1 LENKVAGSYQDQ
13 NEDGKVAWYPDPKM
27 PNEKPPKGQDP
38 DSVQS
43 VEADTPKGAVDP
55 NNAPIFFGSDGV
67 PYSSVST
74 VGETTAEFVEAFEV
88 TFGVKTP
95 KNLISQFT
103 AELQGLQ
110 RSRTN
115 KPIVGKSGTAVVY
128 KGVSPQERQNILD
141 KYLKSYATNVI
152 GLATA
157 GDAKALASLNKGKF
171 GTTLTT
177 LRNAYANNGLPINEK
192 SLLNAAL
199 ESSLNPKKLEQ
210 NINLVNLSAKT
221 YFPALSAGIDSGYTV
236 KQLLTPYLNSR
247 ANILEEDADSIDIKS
262 LQGVAKDPKGLMNLY
277 EYEIS
282 LRKDP
287 KWRYTKNAQDSL
299 SSIARDMTKMF
310 GLGA

>member
-1 LENKVAGSYQDQ
+1 MAGSYQDK
-13 NEDGKVAWYPDPKM
+13 NGDGKVAWYPDPKM

-43 VEADTPKGAVDP
+43 GEKDAPTGGEDP
-55 NNAPIFFGSDGV
+55 NNAPIVFGSDGV

-74 VGETTAEFVEAFEV
+74 IGETTAEFTEAFEV
-88 TFGVKTP
+88 TFGANAP

-110 RSRTN
+110 RGRSN
-115 KPIVGKSGTAVVY
+115 KPVVGKSGSAVVY
-128 KGVSPQERQNILD
+128 QGVSPQERQNILD
-141 KYLKSYATNVI
+141 KYLKSYATSLI
-152 GLATA
+152 TLAEA

-177 LRNAYANNGLPINEK
+177 LRNAYTNNGLPINQK

-221 YFPALSAGIDSGYTV
+221 YFPALSSQIDSGYTV

-247 ANILEEDADSIDIKS
+247 ANILEEDADSIDVKS
-262 LQGVAKDPKGLMNLY
+262 LQDVAKDPKGLMGLY

-287 KWRYTKNAQDSL
+287 KWRFTKNAQDSL
-299 SSIARDMTKMF
+299 SNVASTIAKTF
-310 GLGA
+310 GLVG

>member
-1 LENKVAGSYQDQ
+1 MAGSYQDKD
-13 NEDGKVAWYPDPKM
+13 NPPDGKVAWYPDPKM

-38 DSVQS
+38 KSIES
-43 VEADTPKGAVDP
+43 IEADTPKGGEDP
-55 NNAPIFFGSDGV
+55 NNAPIVFGPDAV

-74 VGETTAEFVEAFEV
+74 VGETTAEFVESFEV

-103 AELQGLQ
+103 AELQSLQ
-110 RSRTN
+110 RSRSN
-115 KPIVGKSGTAVVY
+115 KPIVGKSGTNIVY
-128 KGVSPQERQNILD
+128 QGVSPQERKDILD
-141 KYLKSYATNVI
+141 KYLKSYATSVI

-221 YFPALSAGIDSGYTV
+221 YFPALSSGIDSGYTV

-247 ANILEEDADSIDIKS
+247 ANILEEDADSIDVKS

>member
-1 LENKVAGSYQDQ
+1 MGGSYQDKD
-13 NEDGKVAWYPDPKM
+13 NPPDDLVAWYPDPAM

-38 DSVQS
+38 KSIES
-43 VEADTPKGAVDP
+43 IENDTPKGADP
-55 NNAPIFFGSDGV
+55 QGDPSLAYPDTTV

-74 VGETTAEFVEAFEV
+74 VGETTAEFTEAFEV

-95 KNLISQFT
+95 KNLITQFT
-103 AELQGLQ
+103 AELQSLQ
-110 RSRTN
+110 RGRSN
-115 KPIVGKSGTAVVY
+115 KPIVGKSGTNVVY
-128 KGVSPQERQNILD
+128 QGVSPQERQNILD
-141 KYLKSYATNVI
+141 KYLKSYATSVI
-152 GLATA
+152 AAAEA

-177 LRNAYANNGLPINEK
+177 LRNAYANNGLPINQK

-221 YFPALSAGIDSGYTV
+221 YFPALSSQIDSGYTV

-247 ANILEEDADSIDIKS
+247 ANILEEDADTIDITS
-262 LQGVAKDPKGLMNLY
+262 LQNVAKDPKGLMNLY
-277 EYEIS
+277 DYEIS

-287 KWRYTKNAQDSL
+287 KWRFTKNAQDSL
-299 SSIARDMTKMF
+299 SNVARDIAKTF
-310 GLGA
+310 GLVG

>member
-1 LENKVAGSYQDQ
+1 MPGGKYQDKD
-13 NEDGKVAWYPDPKM
+13 NPPDGLVAWYPDPAM
-27 PNEKPPKGQDP
+27 PNEKPPRGQDP
-38 DSVQS
+38 KSIES
-43 VEADTPKGAVDP
+43 IEEDTPKTGEVQTDP
-55 NNAPIFFGSDGV
+55 SLAYPDTTV
-67 PYSSVST
+67 PYASIST
-74 VGETTAEFVEAFEV
+74 VGEATAEFTEAFEV
-88 TFGVKTP
+88 TFGVNAP

-110 RSRTN
+110 RGRTN
-115 KPIVGKSGTAVVY
+115 KPIVGKSGTNVVY
-128 KGVSPQERQNILD
+128 QGVSPQERQNILD

-152 GLATA
+152 TAAEA

-177 LRNAYANNGLPINEK
+177 LRNAYANNGLPINQK

-221 YFPALSAGIDSGYTV
+221 YFPALSAQIDSGYTV

-247 ANILEEDADSIDIKS
+247 ANILEEDADTIDITS
-262 LQGVAKDPKGLMNLY
+262 LQNVAKDPKGLMNLY
-277 EYEIS
+277 DYEIS

-287 KWRYTKNAQDSL
+287 KWRFTKNAQDSL
-299 SSIARDMTKMF
+299 SNVARDIARTF
-310 GLGA
+310 GLVG

>member
-1 LENKVAGSYQDQ
+1 VAGSYQDQ

>member
-1 LENKVAGSYQDQ
+1 MAGSYQDQ

>member
-1 LENKVAGSYQDQ
+1 VGGSYQDKD
-13 NEDGKVAWYPDPKM
+13 NPPDDLVAWYPDPAM

-38 DSVQS
+38 KTIESI
-43 VEADTPKGAVDP
+43 EADTPKVGASQTDP
-55 NNAPIFFGSDGV
+55 SLAYPDTTV
-67 PYSSVST
+67 PYASVST
-74 VGETTAEFVEAFEV
+74 IGEATAEFTEAFEV
-88 TFGVKTP
+88 TFGVNAP

-110 RSRTN
+110 RGRTN
-115 KPIVGKSGTAVVY
+115 KPIVGKSGTNVVY
-128 KGVSPQERQNILD
+128 QGVSPQERQNILD

-152 GLATA
+152 TAAEA

-177 LRNAYANNGLPINEK
+177 LRNAYANNGLPINQK

-221 YFPALSAGIDSGYTV
+221 YFPALSAQIDSGYTV

-247 ANILEEDADSIDIKS
+247 ANILEEDADTIDITS
-262 LQGVAKDPKGLMNLY
+262 LQNVAKDPKGLMNLY
-277 EYEIS
+277 DYEIS

-287 KWRYTKNAQDSL
+287 KWRFTKNAQDSL
-299 SSIARDMTKMF
+299 SNVARDIARTF
-310 GLGA
+310 GLVG

>member
-1 LENKVAGSYQDQ
+1 VAGSYQDK
-13 NEDGKVAWYPDPKM
+13 NGDGKVAWYPDTKM

-38 DSVQS
+38 NSVQS
-43 VEADTPKGAVDP
+43 VEKDKPAGGEDP
-55 NNAPIFFGSDGV
+55 NNAPIVFGPDAV

-103 AELQGLQ
+103 AELQSLQ
-110 RSRTN
+110 RGRSN
-115 KPIVGKSGTAVVY
+115 KPIVGKSGTNIVY
-128 KGVSPQERQNILD
+128 QGVSPQERQNILD
-141 KYLKSYATNVI
+141 KYLKSYATSVI
-152 GLATA
+152 TLATA

-177 LRNAYANNGLPINEK
+177 LRNAYANNGIPINEK

-221 YFPALSAGIDSGYTV
+221 YFPALSSGIDSGYTV

-262 LQGVAKDPKGLMNLY
+262 LQGVAKDPKGLMGLY
-277 EYEIS
+277 DYEIS

-299 SSIARDMTKMF
+299 GSLARDITKMF